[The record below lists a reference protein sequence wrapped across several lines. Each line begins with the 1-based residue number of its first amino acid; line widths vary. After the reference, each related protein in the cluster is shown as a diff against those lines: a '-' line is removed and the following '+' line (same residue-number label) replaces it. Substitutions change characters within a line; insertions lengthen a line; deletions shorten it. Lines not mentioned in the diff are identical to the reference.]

1 MKSCRIILISLMVL
15 LVTGCATNAMT
26 GRKQLSLVSEQRVI
40 ENSSNMYMSL
50 VEGYGKKDKI
60 AKDPQVNERVRN
72 ITNRL
77 VERAIEYRPETI
89 KWKWQVNVIEDE
101 QVNAFCMPGGKMGIY
116 TGLLDKINPTDD
128 ELAQVMGHEI
138 SHALANHGA
147 EKMSNQI
154 LGQIIVATAGVAAAS
169 SGSNGRYDNNR
180 QRVAQDMAAI
190 GALAFITLPNSR
202 TAETEADKMGVEI
215 AAQAGFDP
223 NAAITIWEKMMGVT
237 GQTSSGDF
245 WSTHPSPPNRIEA
258 FKALQDPMREIYEQR
273 KTAYTKDYKPSY
285 YFVAM
290 GNDPIASSSNV
301 KVITDAQGNS
311 FSAEAPQVDPNKA
324 QAFYS
329 PEFAA
334 FKAGK
339 LEMSCTSCSL
349 RFFMNQSDLK
359 SMYEKQDWRSLIR
372 EVININHK
380 ADISYLYLGFAAE
393 GMHYR
398 EAAKEYFRL
407 AAELASTEE
416 FSCAKSKLAKCGDF
430 DVAEITSSKL
440 H

>member
-1 MKSCRIILISLMVL
+1 MRSYRVCLLVLMAL

-26 GRKQLSLVSEQRVI
+26 GRKQLALVSEQRVI
-40 ENSSNMYMSL
+40 ESSSSMYMSL
-50 VEGYGKKDKI
+50 VEGYDKKDKI
-60 AKDPQVNERVRN
+60 AKDPIVNERVRN

-77 VERAIEYRPETI
+77 VERAIEYRPETS

-116 TGLLDKINPTDD
+116 TGLLNKINPTDD

-154 LGQIIVATAGVAAAS
+154 LGQIVVAAVGVAAVS
-169 SGSNGRYDNNR
+169 SGNDGSYNNNR
-180 QRVAQDMAAI
+180 QRAAQDLAAL

-215 AAQAGFDP
+215 AAQAGFNP
-223 NAAITIWEKMMGVT
+223 ASAISIWEKMMNES
-237 GQTSSGDF
+237 GQRARGDF
-245 WSTHPSPPNRIEA
+245 WSTHPSPPNRIDA
-258 FKALQDPMREIYEQR
+258 FKALQEPMQEIYDQR
-273 KTAYTKDYKPSY
+273 KAQYAQGYKPSY

-290 GNDPIASSSNV
+290 GNDPIASASNV

-311 FSAEAPQVDPNKA
+311 FNTETPQIDPNKA

-329 PEFAA
+329 PELTA
-334 FKAGK
+334 FKTGK
-339 LEMSCTSCSL
+339 LEMTCTSCSL

-372 EVININHK
+372 QVIKINHK
-380 ADISYLYLGFAAE
+380 ADISYLYLGLAAE
-393 GMHYR
+393 GMQYND
-398 EAAKEYFRL
+398 AAKEYFKM
-407 AAELASTEE
+407 AAELSSTEE
-416 FSCAKSKLAKCGDF
+416 FSCAKSKMVKCGDF
-430 DVAEITSSKL
+430 DVAEVANSKL
-440 H
+440 Q